1 MSALRSNRDPFF
13 FYFSCLMLA
22 IAVGGFGLN
31 AIVNPESIPPNST
44 YLIVHGTCMF
54 LWYLLL
60 VIQAGMIR
68 ACNISLHKQLGKL
81 SVVLTLGILL
91 SGIWVSVNTY
101 ARLEDAAIV
110 MANIVNI
117 GSFIVLFTFALYYI
131 KRPAI
136 HKRLMIYASLAML
149 IPAFGRLTK
158 ALHINEFLSLV
169 FLILLALAPLVY
181 DRKTLK
187 RVQRV
192 TVIGIVTIIV
202 GLGLIVGIG
211 LSESWANFLASI
223 SQN

>member
-1 MSALRSNRDPFF
+1 MSQLSTKRDPFF
-13 FYFSCLMLA
+13 LYFSCLMLT

-31 AIVNPESIPPNST
+31 AIVNPEELPHISAYI
-44 YLIVHGTCMF
+44 IAHGTCMF

-68 ACNISLHKQLGKL
+68 AKNIALHKQLGKL
-81 SVVLTLGILL
+81 SVALVVGILL
-91 SGIWVSVNTY
+91 TGIWVSVSTY

-117 GSFIVLFTFALYYI
+117 GSFIVLFTFALYYN
-131 KRPAI
+131 KHPAI

-158 ALHINEFLSLV
+158 ALHINEVFSLL

-181 DRKTLK
+181 DKKTLK
-187 RVQRV
+187 KVQGV
-192 TVIGIVTIIV
+192 TVIGIVTIIA

-211 LSESWANFLASI
+211 LSESWANFLASMVRD
-223 SQN
+223 